1 MLRERRKAIPHEQAA
16 TQNRFLVERIASSD
30 AFLNADLVLLYAPIG
45 TEINLLP
52 LARIARE
59 RGIDVAF
66 PISEPE
72 TCTLDFRILTTDAR
86 LAKGTYGIPEP
97 PADAP
102 KVTCTAR
109 TLCIVPGL
117 SFAPN
122 GARIGYG
129 KGYYDRFL
137 ADFPGVAIGA
147 VYESMLSDSLPTD
160 EHDLPVSLVFTE
172 RGTIDCAQQK
182 APTCAKKPTPV
193 TQKIKKFLLS
203 LSKKAHPEEQAVA
216 VAGAGSSDP
225 ERSLP
230 LPPVLVLCTYIL
242 LILAQWIDTAWLDR
256 ESESVGA
263 ILLQL
268 LVFIVPAILYSSLRG
283 EGFGARIR
291 LTPPR
296 PRHLWLCACVLVM
309 MITGSLL
316 TCILT
321 GGIASLTGGF
331 VLYNTFTAQANGNFS
346 EMVLLLFTY
355 AIVPAFCEELIF
367 RAFLCAEYEKRG
379 VGVSIAASALFFA
392 MLHFTFP
399 MFLTYLL
406 LGAILAATFYATRS
420 FFAVLLLHVLYNV
433 FCLFGQPYL
442 SAFYVTAGSNDI
454 FLFCIITLFLLFS
467 AFAAGEARK
476 IYHLYARAN
485 LSSDYTAPL
494 PLKALPKAFFRALFT
509 PATAICIVVWVVMS
523 IINL

>member
-1 MLRERRKAIPHEQAA
+1 M
-16 TQNRFLVERIASSD
+16 ERIASSK
-30 AFLNADLVLLYAPIG
+30 AFLDADLLLLYAPIG
-45 TEINLLP
+45 SELNLLP
-52 LARIARE
+52 LVRIARE

-66 PISEPE
+66 PITNPD
-72 TCTLDFRILTTDAR
+72 TCTLDFRILTPDAR
-86 LAKGTYGIPEP
+86 LCEGTYGIPEP
-97 PADAP
+97 PKDAP
-102 KVTCTAR
+102 NITPTSR
-109 TLCIVPGL
+109 TLCVLPGL

-137 ADFPGVAIGA
+137 ADFPGIAIGA
-147 VYESMLSDSLPTD
+147 VYEALLSSSLPTD
-160 EHDLPVSLVFTE
+160 AHDLPVSLVFTE
-172 RGTIDCAQQK
+172 RGMIDCSRQSPPKNETKSTPVLQK
-182 APTCAKKPTPV
+182 AKNL
-193 TQKIKKFLLS
+193 LLS
-203 LSKKAHPEEQAVA
+203 WYSRIRPEAQSVA
-216 VAGAGSSDP
+216 VIGSEASAP
-225 ERSLP
+225 VKP
-230 LPPVLVLCTYIL
+230 LHFPPILVLCTYVL
-242 LILAQWIDTAWLDR
+242 LILAQLIDTAWLNR
-256 ESESVGA
+256 ENETVGA

-268 LVFIVPAILYSSLRG
+268 LVFVVPAILYSSLQG
-283 EGFGARIR
+283 ERFPSRIR
-291 LTPPR
+291 LTLPR
-296 PRHLWLCACVLVM
+296 PRHLWLCVCVLIV

-331 VLYNTFTAQANGNFS
+331 VLYNTFTAQANGNFM
-346 EMVLLLFTY
+346 ELVLLVITY
-355 AIVPAFCEELIF
+355 AVVPAFCEELIF
-367 RAFLCAEYEKRG
+367 RAFLCAEYEKLG
-379 VGVSIAASALFFA
+379 VGVSIAVSALFFA

-399 MFLTYLL
+399 MFLTYLF
-406 LGAILAATFYATRS
+406 LGAILAAALYATRS
-420 FFAVLLLHVLYNV
+420 FFAVLLLHILYNV

-485 LSSDYTAPL
+485 LSSDYTVSR
-494 PLKALPKAFFRALFT
+494 PLKFLPKAFFRALFT